1 MQTFNEIATYSGI
14 FSAAIR
20 SPLPEGASN
29 GLLIRDDSLLARES
43 CCYLRLAVRRGPKAI
58 FRDTL
63 KVLTGLFVLIWISIG
78 QVSFV
83 SAGALLQDLENA
95 LMCKCDDKCGKVL
108 MNCTC
113 STSDETRVKF
123 SKMLES
129 GLTVEQIIKMQVDEY
144 GETVL
149 SAPTKFGFNLTAW
162 LTPFVALVAGGFGV
176 RKVLL
181 ACVGK
186 KSDSTEIPVPEPEIS
201 EKYSK
206 RLKDVLDGIEL

>member
-1 MQTFNEIATYSGI
+1 MQTLKGVSIYSVI
-14 FSAAIR
+14 FSKAT
-20 SPLPEGASN
+20 PLFYKGHSW
-29 GLLIRDDSLLARES
+29 
-43 CCYLRLAVRRGPKAI
+43 PKAI
-58 FRDTL
+58 FRDAL
-63 KVLTGLFVLIWISIG
+63 KVLMGLLMLVWISVG
-78 QVSFV
+78 QVSIV
-83 SAGALLQDLENA
+83 GAGALLQDLENA

-113 STSDETRVKF
+113 STADKTRANF

-162 LTPFVALVAGGFGV
+162 LTPFVALIAGGFGV
-176 RKVLL
+176 RKFLL

-186 KSDSTEIPVPEPEIS
+186 KDDSDSTEMPVPEPEIP

-206 RLKDVLDGIEL
+206 RLKDELDGIEL

>member
-1 MQTFNEIATYSGI
+1 MQI
-14 FSAAIR
+14 
-20 SPLPEGASN
+20 
-29 GLLIRDDSLLARES
+29 
-43 CCYLRLAVRRGPKAI
+43 
-58 FRDTL
+58 L
-63 KVLTGLFVLIWISIG
+63 KVLMGLLMLVWILVG
-78 QVSFV
+78 QVSIV
-83 SAGALLQDLENA
+83 GAGALLQDLENA

-113 STSDETRVKF
+113 STADKTRAKF

-162 LTPFVALVAGGFGV
+162 VTPFIALVAGGFGV

-181 ACVGK
+181 ACMGK
-186 KSDSTEIPVPEPEIS
+186 KDDSDSTEMPVPEPEIS

-206 RLKDVLDGIEL
+206 RLKDELDGIEL

>member
-1 MQTFNEIATYSGI
+1 MQILKRISIYSII
-14 FSAAIR
+14 FSRATR
-20 SPLPEGASN
+20 MPLFYKGHSW
-29 GLLIRDDSLLARES
+29 
-43 CCYLRLAVRRGPKAI
+43 PKAT
-58 FRDTL
+58 FRDAL
-63 KVLTGLFVLIWISIG
+63 KVLMGLLMWVWISIG

-83 SAGALLQDLENA
+83 HAGALLQDLENA

-113 STSDETRVKF
+113 STADKTRANF

-162 LTPFVALVAGGFGV
+162 MTPFIALVIGGFGV
-176 RKVLL
+176 RKFLL

-186 KSDSTEIPVPEPEIS
+186 KDDSDSTEMPVPEPEIS

-206 RLKDVLDGIEL
+206 RLKDELDGIEL

>member
-1 MQTFNEIATYSGI
+1 MQI
-14 FSAAIR
+14 
-20 SPLPEGASN
+20 
-29 GLLIRDDSLLARES
+29 
-43 CCYLRLAVRRGPKAI
+43 
-58 FRDTL
+58 L
-63 KVLTGLFVLIWISIG
+63 KVLMGLLMLVWISVG
-78 QVSFV
+78 QVSIV
-83 SAGALLQDLENA
+83 GAGALLQDLENA

-113 STSDETRVKF
+113 STADKTRANF

-129 GLTVEQIIKMQVDEY
+129 GLTVEQIIKMQVDDF

-162 LTPFVALVAGGFGV
+162 MTPFIALVAGGFGV

-186 KSDSTEIPVPEPEIS
+186 KDGSNSSEMPVPEPEIS

-206 RLKDVLDGIEL
+206 RLKDELDGIEL